1 MADRVADGRGSS
13 EALNFLGLGTTVGAS
28 VILISESIEGA
39 SPLVAMVGV
48 ALTAATAIL
57 EG

>member
-28 VILISESIEGA
+28 DILTSGSIEDA
-39 SPLVAMVGV
+39 SPLAIVGV
-48 ALTAATAIL
+48 ALKAATAIS
-57 EG
+57 ER